1 MSVELPD
8 DIASTVRRALVEDVG
23 SGDVTAAL
31 VSSLTR
37 ARAVVISREA
47 AVLCGCAWFE
57 QVFRQLDAR
66 VKVHWQICD
75 GDPIASGQTICE
87 LDGPAR
93 ALLTGER
100 TALNFL
106 QTLSGTATAAR
117 QHADAVTGLATVIL
131 DTRKTVPGLRSA
143 QKYAVAVGG
152 CRNHRKGLF
161 DGILIKENHLRA
173 LGSVT
178 QAVTAA
184 KSQFP
189 KLPVEVEVETLE
201 QLQEAVAAGADQVLL
216 DNFDLPRLRG
226 AVTVNGGRARL
237 EASGGITLENLRA
250 VAQTGVDA
258 ISMGSLTKNLR
269 AIDLSMKFVPADTAV
284 EAEP

>member
-1 MSVELPD
+1 MSVALPQ
-8 DIASTVRRALVEDVG
+8 DIPSTVRRALEEDVG
-23 SGDVTAAL
+23 SGDVTAVL
-31 VSSLTR
+31 VSSR
-37 ARAVVISREA
+37 VHANAVVISREA

-57 QVFRQLDAR
+57 EVFKQLDGR
-66 VKVHWQICD
+66 VEVHWRVRD
-75 GDPIASGQTICE
+75 GDPVASGQSLCE

-117 QHADAVTGLATVIL
+117 QHADAVTGLPTVVL

-143 QKYAVAVGG
+143 QKYAVAIGG
-152 CRNHRKGLF
+152 CRNHREGLF

-178 QAVTAA
+178 EAVTAA
-184 KSQFP
+184 KSRFP
-189 KLPVEVEVETLE
+189 NLPVEVEVETVE

-216 DNFDLPRLRG
+216 DNFDLPRLRQ
-226 AVTVNGGRARL
+226 AVTVNAGRARL
-237 EASGGITLENLRA
+237 EASGGITLENLRGIA
-250 VAQTGVDA
+250 ETGVDT
-258 ISMGSLTKNLR
+258 ISLGSLTKNLR
-269 AIDLSMKFVPADTAV
+269 AIDLSMKFVAADAAV
-284 EAEP
+284 EVER